1 MGGSAACL
9 RQRSVA
15 MHRAKLLGLLAGYAA
30 RHPHEDVAPF
40 HGFVERQPRCFERD
54 CFDDGHVTASAVVLN
69 GVGSHMLMTHH
80 AKLGCWLQLGGHA
93 DGDADALRVACRE
106 AREES
111 GLAVVPLCAA
121 PLDIDI
127 HRVPAHAAEAAH
139 LHYDVRFVLRVEDG
153 NVRFTLS
160 DESLA
165 LRWVGLADVA
175 SVTTEES
182 ILRLAA
188 KARALVERQAKSG
201 QEELANRE
209 RCAR

>member
-1 MGGSAACL
+1 
-9 RQRSVA
+9 
-15 MHRAKLLGLLAGYAA
+15 MHRTKLLRLLAGYAV
-30 RHPHEDVAPF
+30 RHPDEDVAPF
-40 HGFVERQPRCFERD
+40 RRFVERQPRCFERD

-111 GLAVVPLCAA
+111 GLAVVPVCAA
-121 PLDIDI
+121 PVDIDF
-127 HRVPAHAAEAAH
+127 HRVPARAPEPAH
-139 LHYDVRFVLRVEDG
+139 LHYDVRFALRVEDDSE
-153 NVRFTLS
+153 RFTVS

-188 KARALVERQAKSG
+188 KARALVQARSAGKAWQTASAALG
-201 QEELANRE
+201 RMGA
-209 RCAR
+209 